1 MDLLLE
7 FIFELVMES
16 SIEIAQ
22 DKKINKWIRYPIAF
36 ILSLFIIAVLI
47 TIMFVGIMFLMD
59 KEINIKLAGVL
70 FIIFDIILIVS
81 AIKKISKIKKDEN
94 KEEE

>member
-7 FIFELVMES
+7 LIFELVMES

-22 DKKINKWIRYPIAF
+22 DKKVKKWIRYPIAF
-36 ILSLFIIAVLI
+36 FLALFIIVVLL

-59 KEINIKLAGVL
+59 EEINIKLAGAL
-70 FIIFDIILIVS
+70 FIIFDVILIIS
-81 AIKKISKIKKDEN
+81 AIKKASKIVKDNN
-94 KEEE
+94 KYL